1 MRVTLTCPDLV
12 QRLPDAIA
20 LPHTRPKTS
29 MRLAPTWHTMA
40 SAVPKTSLDPAWDPV
55 SGRTIPPRISRW
67 TPANSTR
74 NTRHFENLLTA
85 SRVQGMLRTADTL
98 TSHVELMARPGDPQ
112 GDCRPIFVTGNYR
125 SGSTMLERIL
135 SHHSDLESLRTSPH
149 LSARRPS
156 RARCTRANPDFSRA
170 MVAPHH
176 PNMVIHAD
184 WPEEAE
190 LVWRLCANNPW
201 SNSPCNVLDAGY
213 SDPAF
218 ERVFIGTINKQ
229 LFLPTGRPVPQQKPA
244 QHDPGRLFL
253 AQLFPSAQFVH
264 IVRHP
269 YRMLRPQ
276 LDMVA
281 ILERLLPITGLDY
294 GEMFR
299 SLHMR
304 PAKTFA
310 RTPDEARIRAALAHN
325 GDLAAAL
332 SIADVERMRDSMVE
346 ADDLGPRVLV
356 IRYEDLMADFA
367 QEMRRV
373 FEFVGLGGEA
383 SEAIIADCDRG
394 FVDRSLI
401 SAKTPLP
408 AGERGGARCA
418 G

>member
-1 MRVTLTCPDLV
+1 MSEATTNIAADLA
-12 QRLPDAIA
+12 LDAREFDA
-20 LPHTRPKTS
+20 KY
-29 MRLAPTWHTMA
+29 APF
-40 SAVPKTSLDPAWDPV
+40 
-55 SGRTIPPRISRW
+55 R
-67 TPANSTR
+67 
-74 NTRHFENLLTA
+74 ENLLTA

-98 TSHVELMARPGDPQ
+98 ASHVEDLWLGRAIHKEVS
-112 GDCRPIFVTGNYR
+112 RPIFVTGNYR

-135 SHHSDLESLRTSPH
+135 SHHSDLGYFTYLASVFPRSPAFASTMH
-149 LSARRPS
+149 KAI
-156 RARCTRANPDFSRA
+156 PDFSRA

-201 SNSPCNVLDAGY
+201 SDSPCNVLDAGY

-218 ERVFIGTINKQ
+218 ERIVIRTINKQ
-229 LFLPTGRPVPQQKPA
+229 LFLQRAVRFLNKNPLNTIRVG
-244 QHDPGRLFL
+244 FL
-253 AQLFPSAQFVH
+253 ARLFPSAQFVH

-269 YRMLRPQ
+269 YRMLRSQ

-281 ILERLLPITGLDY
+281 IFERLLPMTGLDY

-299 SLHMR
+299 SLHIR
-304 PAKTFA
+304 PAKIFA
-310 RTPDEARIRAALAHN
+310 RTPDDARIRAALAHD

-332 SIADVERMRDSMVE
+332 SIADVERVFHSMVE

-356 IRYEDLMADFA
+356 IRYEDLMEDFA
-367 QEMRRV
+367 PQMRRV

-401 SAKTPLP
+401 SAKTTLS
-408 AGERGGARCA
+408 AVSAEVRAALESFLDRHGYD
-418 G
+418 